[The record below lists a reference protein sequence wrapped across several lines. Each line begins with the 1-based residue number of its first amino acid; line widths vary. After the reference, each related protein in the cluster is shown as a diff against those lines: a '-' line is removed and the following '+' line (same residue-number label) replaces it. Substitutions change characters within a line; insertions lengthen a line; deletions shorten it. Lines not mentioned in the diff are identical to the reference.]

1 MIHIWQSLPLNDRR
15 TTEYETHFVKKS
27 QNTDIVLSYTFPKQG
42 KGAGSMEQDEK
53 NKKSFKRYLPTLIL
67 TIVGAAGGYLYYLYV
82 GCSSGAC
89 LITSNPVISTI
100 YGGVFGLLIGFIV
113 TPSKKKEKKAHE

>member
-1 MIHIWQSLPLNDRR
+1 
-15 TTEYETHFVKKS
+15 
-27 QNTDIVLSYTFPKQG
+27 
-42 KGAGSMEQDEK
+42 MEQDEK

>member
-1 MIHIWQSLPLNDRR
+1 
-15 TTEYETHFVKKS
+15 
-27 QNTDIVLSYTFPKQG
+27 
-42 KGAGSMEQDEK
+42 MEQDEK

-82 GCSSGAC
+82 GCASGAC